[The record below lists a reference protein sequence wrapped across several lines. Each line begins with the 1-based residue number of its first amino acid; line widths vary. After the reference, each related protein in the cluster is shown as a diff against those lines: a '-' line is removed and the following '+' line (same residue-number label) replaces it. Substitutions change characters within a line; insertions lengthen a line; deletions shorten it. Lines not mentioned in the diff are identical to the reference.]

1 MNDPLILLLIIAI
14 PLLSQYVSSTMRSR
28 FVQFSREPMPLSG
41 AEATQMMLQQH
52 GIQDVRITAVRGQ
65 LTDHYNPAD
74 KTVNLSEVVAHERN
88 LAAIA
93 VATHEVGHAIQHATG
108 YHFLQLRSKMV
119 PLLNLSSLA
128 LPVLALGGAG
138 ISELAGNRGV
148 AVLCL
153 FALGLPALFSV
164 ITLPVEFDASKRA
177 LRWLQ
182 ESGVTRAE
190 DHQGAR
196 KALFWAAMTYVV
208 AALGSIIQALAFTR
222 YFLKRR

>member
-41 AEATQMMLQQH
+41 AEAAQMMLQQH

-93 VATHEVGHAIQHATG
+93 VATHEVGHAVQHATG

-119 PLLNLSSLA
+119 PLLKLSSLA

-138 ISELAGNRGV
+138 ISEMAGNRGV